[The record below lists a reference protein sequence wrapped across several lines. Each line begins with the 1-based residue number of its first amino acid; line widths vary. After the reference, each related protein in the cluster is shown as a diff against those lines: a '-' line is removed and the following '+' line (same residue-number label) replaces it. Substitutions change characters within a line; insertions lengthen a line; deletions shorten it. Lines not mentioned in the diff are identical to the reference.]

1 MEYGKLLSQ
10 RLITVPRR
18 TFELNPNSP
27 DLYLLFQPRTMTAQ
41 RIKFVDYIGLNTT
54 QSGILTYV

>member
-18 TFELNPNSP
+18 TFELNPNSS
-27 DLYLLFQPRTMTAQ
+27 DLYLLLNQVLTAQ
-41 RIKFVDYIGLNTT
+41 GIKFVDYIGLNIT
-54 QSGILTYV
+54 QSGILAYV